1 VYGAAMC
8 SRGVFVHCPS
18 CLGSAAAVL
27 SAEVHCRDGVFATLA
42 CERGQAIHHFDGVM
56 SHSFKSS
63 PLSGYDSEP
72 KLLRVESRSNP
83 CACGAS
89 QSIPVPPLF
98 KALSWESVASECLR
112 HFRCYVNCYSIGL
125 RKWVGHHF
133 KLLAVEPNAPSLP
146 QSQDA

>member
-1 VYGAAMC
+1 MC
-8 SRGVFVHCPS
+8 GRGVFVHCPS

-72 KLLRVESRSNP
+72 KLLRL
-83 CACGAS
+83 GIGI
-89 QSIPVPPLF
+89 QPVCQRR
-98 KALSWESVASECLR
+98 ESVDPIQYTYFVQANR
-112 HFRCYVNCYSIGL
+112 VRM
-125 RKWVGHHF
+125 R
-133 KLLAVEPNAPSLP
+133 
-146 QSQDA
+146 